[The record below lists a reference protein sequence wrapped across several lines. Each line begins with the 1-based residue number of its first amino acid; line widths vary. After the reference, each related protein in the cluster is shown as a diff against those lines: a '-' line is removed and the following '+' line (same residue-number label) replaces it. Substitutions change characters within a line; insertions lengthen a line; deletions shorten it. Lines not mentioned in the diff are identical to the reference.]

1 MPANRWLPLLAA
13 MFLLGALLD
22 LPFLTTLSAALA
34 VLIGT
39 ATWWSSHSLDG
50 ILYRRRPHYR
60 RAFPGEQVSLR
71 LEVEN
76 RKLLPIS
83 WLRVED
89 PWPLP
94 VGPEDEE
101 VIIPSHI
108 PDRGLLINVF
118 SLRWFERARR
128 RFTLRFRKRGLYK
141 IGPTR
146 LQSGDLFGMYEN
158 SKELDNTEFLTVFPN
173 LVPFA
178 SLDLPAEDPFGD
190 RRSRRRIFEDPN
202 RPMGVREYRPEDSFR
217 RVHWPAT
224 ARMGELQV
232 KVYQPTSAQLLMV
245 CLNVATLEHHW
256 EGYLPELL
264 EHLVS
269 TASTVLFQGVQDG
282 YQVGLISNGCLAYSD
297 RPFRIPPGRSPH
309 QLANLLEA
317 LAAVTPI
324 VTAPFERYLIQEMP
338 KVHYGASL
346 VIVTAMTSPEL
357 SETLLQLKRKGR
369 RITLISLATEAP
381 LSILGV
387 RTVHLPFEVVENG
400 Y

>member
-1 MPANRWLPLLAA
+1 VPANRWLPLLAA

-39 ATWWSSHSLDG
+39 ATWWSKHSLDG

-60 RAFPGEQVSLR
+60 RAFPGEQIPLR

-76 RKLLPIS
+76 KKLLPIS

-94 VGPEDEE
+94 VGPEDEDA
-101 VIIPSHI
+101 IIPSHV

-118 SLRWFERARR
+118 SLRWFERVRR
-128 RFTLRFRKRGLYK
+128 QFTLRFRKRGFYK
-141 IGPTR
+141 IGPAR
-146 LQSGDLFGMYEN
+146 LQSGDLFGMYEH
-158 SKELDNTEFLTVFPN
+158 SQELDNTEFLTVFPD

-232 KVYQPTSAQLLMV
+232 KVYQ
-245 CLNVATLEHHW
+245 
-256 EGYLPELL
+256 GI
-264 EHLVS
+264 
-269 TASTVLFQGVQDG
+269 QDG
-282 YQVGLISNGCLAYSD
+282 YQVGLISNGCLAHSD

-309 QLANLLEA
+309 QLAYLLEA

-324 VTAPFERYLIQEMP
+324 VTAPFERYLVQEMP

-357 SETLLQLKRKGR
+357 IETLLQLKRKGR

-381 LSILGV
+381 LSIPGV
-387 RTVHLPFEVVENG
+387 RSVHLPFGVVENG
-400 Y
+400 C